1 MITFLKGNVFKNS
14 LSNPSFVEVETNSGI
29 GYKVVVHQRFDFKK
43 KGEEIFLFTS
53 YQVREDSQTLYG
65 FDNEEER
72 ILFEK
77 LIAVSGIGPKI
88 GMAVLLEYSS
98 DQLRKIILKSDASA
112 LSEVSGLGKKGA
124 QKIILE
130 LVGKVNLEEDIKI
143 ENEIVSDVKG
153 ALQSLGYKG
162 AALKD
167 AMKKANDI
175 CKDESLGLEEVLK
188 LVFKR

>member
-1 MITFLKGNVFKNS
+1 MITFLKGKVFKNS

-29 GYKVVVHQRFDFKK
+29 GYKIVVHQRFDFKK

-88 GMAVLLEYSS
+88 GMAVLSEYSS
-98 DQLRKIILKSDASA
+98 DQLREIILKSDASA

-130 LVGKVNLEEDIKI
+130 LVGKVNLEEDIEI

-167 AMKKANDI
+167 AMRKANDI

>member
-1 MITFLKGNVFKNS
+1 MITFLKGKVFKNS

-29 GYKVVVHQRFDFKK
+29 GYKIVVHQRFDFKK

-88 GMAVLLEYSS
+88 GMAVLSEYSS
-98 DQLRKIILKSDASA
+98 DQLREIILKSDASA

-130 LVGKVNLEEDIKI
+130 LVGKVNLEEDIEI
-143 ENEIVSDVKG
+143 ENEIVSDVKS

>member
-1 MITFLKGNVFKNS
+1 MISFIKGTVFRNS
-14 LSNPSFVEVETNSGI
+14 LSNPSFVEVETSSGI
-29 GYKVVVHQRFDFKK
+29 GYRVIVHQRFDFKK
-43 KGEEIFLFTS
+43 EGEEIFLFTS

-88 GMAVLLEYSS
+88 GMAVLSEYTS
-98 DQLRKIILKSDASA
+98 DQFRNIILKSDVNA
-112 LSEVSGLGKKGA
+112 LSKVSGLGKKGS

-130 LVGKVNLEEDIKI
+130 LVGKVNLEEDVEP
-143 ENEIVSDVKG
+143 ENEILTDVKS

-162 AALKD
+162 VSLKD

-175 CKDESLGLEEVLK
+175 CKDESLCLEDVLK